1 MALSDILSPG
11 NRHLLYF
18 VISLFFAVTL
28 LSTYAISQSM
38 VATQSRIEAANDRQ
52 NIEDKLDVLSDVLLH
67 GDSKNITVINDP
79 ANVSLIIPDVTTE
92 ISNNRSVG
100 IASAGQAVLP
110 IIVH

>member
-28 LSTYAISQSM
+28 ISTYAISQSM
-38 VATQSRIEAANDRQ
+38 VATQSRMDAAADRHNIEA
-52 NIEDKLDVLSDVLLH
+52 KLDVLSDVLLN
-67 GDSKNITVINDP
+67 GDTKNITVINDP